1 MFIAVHFQ
9 QPAVCL
15 LERAASFCFGG
26 FLFLLTQLSPNEYP
40 VNTTTSGRRQYDV
53 RHVAVIDVGT
63 TSYRRRLLIGPT
75 AGRRRADA
83 ARRRHDLG

>member
-1 MFIAVHFQ
+1 MVW
-9 QPAVCL
+9 QPNI
-15 LERAASFCFGG
+15 R
-26 FLFLLTQLSPNEYP
+26 NIP

-63 TSYRRRLLIGPT
+63 TSYQRRLLIGPA

-83 ARRRHDLG
+83 ARRRPDVG